1 MASLLE
7 KVQVLISADLNRLV
21 DRALQSNEPAV
32 FQHHI
37 REMQSL
43 QEQLGDQLAGVKR
56 GCRADAAA
64 QRRGSKPWSCS
75 KTRTSTACCSA
86 GLQEEALAAQDRLN
100 QARLTAAKLTE
111 QVERLE
117 AQYAELAEGKARLD
131 ARVTALQQTEPEV
144 GSLVSLARAKE
155 ATATAA
161 QSLDDLAGT
170 GDPDAARVV
179 DSIRQRLAE
188 AEAKMQALEQS
199 GLAHGETPEV
209 LKRKEL
215 ESQLEARKARAW
227 DCRRATG
234 GDGYEQLAPI
244 IGTLAGGLLAIGLA
258 IYFWVAAGGR
268 RTQAMFF
275 TILGLVLLV
284 VSGGLA

>member
-7 KVQVLISADLNRLV
+7 KVQVLVSADLNRLV

-37 REMQSL
+37 RELQNL
-43 QEQLGDQLAGVKR
+43 QEQLAEQLAGVK
-56 GCRADAAA
+56 ADITLMRRRSDEA
-64 QRRGSKPWSCS
+64 QTLVVQQDQAVDGLLQ
-75 KTRTSTACCSA
+75 A

-117 AQYAELAEGKARLD
+117 AQYAGLTEGKTRLD

-144 GSLVSLARAKE
+144 GNLVSLARAKE
-155 ATATAA
+155 ATATTA
-161 QSLDDLAGT
+161 QSLEDLAGT
-170 GDPDAARVV
+170 GDQDAARVV
-179 DSIRQRLAE
+179 DSIRRRLAE

-215 ESQLEARKARAW
+215 ESQLEARKAR
-227 DCRRATG
+227 
-234 GDGYEQLAPI
+234 
-244 IGTLAGGLLAIGLA
+244 
-258 IYFWVAAGGR
+258 
-268 RTQAMFF
+268 
-275 TILGLVLLV
+275 LGL
-284 VSGGLA
+284 